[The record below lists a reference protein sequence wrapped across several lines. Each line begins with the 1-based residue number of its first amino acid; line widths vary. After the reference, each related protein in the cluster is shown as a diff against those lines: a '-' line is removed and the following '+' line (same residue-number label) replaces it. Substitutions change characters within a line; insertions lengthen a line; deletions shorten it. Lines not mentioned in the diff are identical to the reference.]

1 MKRRL
6 LSVKKRLFVNPQ
18 QPKGSWGPANLFN
31 VPKVTMEE
39 PLSSSFLCFTG
50 FLFLLSFIQL
60 VVLTLFAN

>member
-18 QPKGSWGPANLFN
+18 RPKGSWGPANLFN

-39 PLSSSFLCFTG
+39 PYHPHSSVS
-50 FLFLLSFIQL
+50 L
-60 VVLTLFAN
+60 VFFFFWASYSS